1 MSFSHPEFLWN
12 AIAAMR
18 VTPTT
23 DDQKRLNYA
32 LFYCKIHWSPKELK
46 VDKEN
51 QGVVPGNGL
60 KVIVLPPVYIC
71 RGLCRVNNTIDYY
84 VWHEHGGGHK
94 ASAKLKKDSISH
106 VWFLRHDWK
115 NLITGR
121 ESDHLTGRAWLE
133 YLRTTPV
140 KKH

>member
-1 MSFSHPEFLWN
+1 
-12 AIAAMR
+12 MR
-18 VTPTT
+18 ATHTT
-23 DDQKRLNYA
+23 DDQKRLNFA
-32 LFYCKIHWSPKELK
+32 LFYGIISWSPKEVK

-84 VWHEHGGGHK
+84 VWHETGGGDK
-94 ASAKLKKDSISH
+94 ASTKDSTSH

-121 ESDHLTGRAWLE
+121 GSDHLTGRAWLE